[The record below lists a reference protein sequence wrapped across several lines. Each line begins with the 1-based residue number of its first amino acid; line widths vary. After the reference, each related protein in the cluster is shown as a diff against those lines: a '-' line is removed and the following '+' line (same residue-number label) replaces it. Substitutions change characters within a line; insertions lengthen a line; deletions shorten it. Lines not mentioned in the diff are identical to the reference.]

1 MCKHDP
7 PTPPLAAAFDSLT
20 DAQRAAVLD
29 LLTRLIAAL
38 TPRPYALPGGNFP
51 PARDPLPPMPPYSEG
66 GTQ

>member
-51 PARDPLPPMPPYSEG
+51 PAPDLPPMPPYSEG
-66 GTQ
+66 GAS